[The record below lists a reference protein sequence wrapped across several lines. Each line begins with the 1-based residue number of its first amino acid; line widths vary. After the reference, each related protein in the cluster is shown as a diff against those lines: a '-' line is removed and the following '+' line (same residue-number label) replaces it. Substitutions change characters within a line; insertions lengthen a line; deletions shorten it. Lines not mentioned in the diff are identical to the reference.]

1 MNGATFQLGQLLYS
15 SEIWQL
21 LRLYIFEPNGMHR
34 GGIFF
39 RKVPLYSD
47 EEISAE
53 HARKLVDRA
62 ILEDREVRITNGGDF
77 LVFHFKDGSLIHPES
92 AASFWARVFA

>member
-1 MNGATFQLGQLLYS
+1 MTNFQLGQLVYS
-15 SEIWQL
+15 ADIGET

-39 RKVPLYSD
+39 RKIPRHPE

-53 HARKLVDRA
+53 DARKLVDRA
-62 ILEDREVRITNGGDF
+62 ILDGKEVRVTNSGDH
-77 LVFHFKDGSLIHPES
+77 LVFHFKDDELIHPES
-92 AASFWARVFA
+92 AAAFWARIFA